1 MRFTKSL
8 FLTRSGAKLIALHL
22 LSISHHWAVSSKVGP
37 KPFCSVLYN
46 GFITFAACTKIAWKR
61 FYCSSSELL
70 SNMEKSLWRCNM
82 LSIISKNI
90 VQKLLSSLFR
100 TVCSF
105 PCLISHSYLLNLYIL
120 PFGPLLHLKTMH
132 GWDENKL
139 LFEPSLVNCNIQ
151 TSPTI
156 RIVKMDRV
164 KRTNYCLL
172 KLKLKEKKC
181 NHCGTN
187 KKKRATHYSLLR
199 WSKNSRREKTI
210 WISPPQLG
218 PSPGREVNLW
228 HEQQRSPGD
237 IWILSGWLLFRKYL
251 TTLFDNSCL

>member
-1 MRFTKSL
+1 MYVT
-8 FLTRSGAKLIALHL
+8 
-22 LSISHHWAVSSKVGP
+22 
-37 KPFCSVLYN
+37 
-46 GFITFAACTKIAWKR
+46 
-61 FYCSSSELL
+61 
-70 SNMEKSLWRCNM
+70 
-82 LSIISKNI
+82 SIISKNI

-105 PCLISHSYLLNLYIL
+105 PRLISHSYLLNLYIL

-164 KRTNYCLL
+164 KRKNYCLL

-187 KKKRATHYSLLR
+187 KQSNNKKRGLLSTHYWGEAKIQEEKKLYESPHLSLAPAQVEKR
-199 WSKNSRREKTI
+199 TNDMNSSAHLVIFE
-210 WISPPQLG
+210 
-218 PSPGREVNLW
+218 
-228 HEQQRSPGD
+228 
-237 IWILSGWLLFRKYL
+237 F
-251 TTLFDNSCL
+251 